1 MCKLDILGE
10 RSVKWFDYIMVG
22 IKEGLGERRICLK

>member
-22 IKEGLGERRICLK
+22 IKEGLGGGGYV